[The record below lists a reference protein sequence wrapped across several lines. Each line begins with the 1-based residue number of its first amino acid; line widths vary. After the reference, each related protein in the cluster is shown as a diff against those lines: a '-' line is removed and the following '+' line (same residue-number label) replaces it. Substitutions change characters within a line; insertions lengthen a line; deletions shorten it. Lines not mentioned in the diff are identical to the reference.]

1 MSRSATVAE
10 PAPGSGTVPARN
22 APGQRSETVEVGYIF
37 GLMLLSYGANLLI
50 FMQAGVVRGRP
61 PLIEAGQKT
70 LETPHADPLPQAL
83 VLTAIV
89 ISFGMTALV
98 VILALGSYL
107 NSGTD
112 VIDIS

>member
-1 MSRSATVAE
+1 MEILLATAIGAMTAAGVYLLLRLRVFA
-10 PAPGSGTVPARN
+10 V
-22 APGQRSETVEVGYIF
+22 VL
-37 GLMLLSYGANLLI
+37 GLAMLSYAVNVFIFASGRLVTGA
-50 FMQAGVVRGRP
+50 P
-61 PLIEAGQKT
+61 PILGAA
-70 LETPHADPLPQAL
+70 ETMTDPLPQAL

-112 VIDIS
+112 RIDIEKPGEAPEPRR